1 MPSLLFI
8 WKGTQMVKE
17 PSRTIYNLLCGEMS
31 EWSKSVNI
39 ILVPRVQIPLFP
51 PRNIS
56 KIRENRNGK
65 KESN

>member
-1 MPSLLFI
+1 MERCPSGLRCR
-8 WKGTQMVKE
+8 
-17 PSRTIYNLLCGEMS
+17 PA
-31 EWSKSVNI
+31 KSVNI

-65 KESN
+65 KESKLKYVDYAIIEIMLLKK